1 MTAPPRPRRYAKPD
15 ERTRPRRCLSCG
27 RFFKSYH
34 AGNRIC
40 ERCSNQ
46 RNFQALQAGIPEHG
60 IVK

>member
-1 MTAPPRPRRYAKPD
+1 M
-15 ERTRPRRCLSCG
+15 LSCG